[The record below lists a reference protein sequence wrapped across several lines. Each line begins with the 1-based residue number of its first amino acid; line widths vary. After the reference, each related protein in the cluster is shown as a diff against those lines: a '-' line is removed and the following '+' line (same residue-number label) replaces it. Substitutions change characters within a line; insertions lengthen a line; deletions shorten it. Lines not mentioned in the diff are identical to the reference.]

1 MQEVS
6 HLKQIVL
13 SLPDKPGVYQ
23 YINNKDEIIYVGK
36 AKNLKRRVSSY
47 FNKEQQSIKTRILV
61 KQIVDIKYI
70 VVETEQDALL
80 LENSLIK
87 KHQPRY
93 NILLKDDKTYPSI
106 CIKNEYFPRVFKTRN
121 IVKDGSK
128 YYGPYTYAPALR
140 TILELIEQLYPL
152 RNCKLNLTPEAIQR
166 NNYKVCLQYH
176 IKKCKGCCEGLQS
189 AEEYNKNISEI
200 KQILKGEIGE
210 IEKNLQTEM
219 MKLADEMKFEEAQ
232 IIKEKL
238 FVLSQYKSKS
248 TIVNPMLTNI
258 DTFAIEIDE
267 NDAFINYLKVTNGTI
282 TQAYTLEYKIRT
294 DEEKEEIL
302 ASAVVELRN
311 KFKSQSKE
319 ILLPF
324 DIGYNLNDAVVT
336 IPQRGEKRKLLD
348 LSIQNV
354 KQYRFDRMKQM
365 EKFNPEQ
372 RATKLLKTLQNLL
385 KLEHLPVQIEC
396 FDNSNIQG
404 SDAVAACVVYKM
416 AKPSKNDYRKYNIKT
431 VVGPDDYA
439 SMKEVVRRRY
449 TRLMEEESPLP
460 QLIIADGGIGQMEVI
475 REVVEDE
482 LHLNIPIAGL
492 AKNEKHRTKELLF
505 GFPPKVIGMDPSD
518 EVFKFLGSIQDEV
531 HRFAI
536 KFHRE
541 KRSKSQLH
549 SELDIKGIG
558 SKTQEKLLKELK
570 SVKRIKETEIE
581 RLIELIGKDKAT
593 IIYNHFHDENKK
605 NRI

>member
-1 MQEVS
+1 MEKEVS
-6 HLKQIVL
+6 HVKQIVL
-13 SLPDKPGVYQ
+13 SLPDSPGVYQ
-23 YINNKDEIIYVGK
+23 YLNDKNEIIYVGK

-47 FNKEQQSIKTRILV
+47 FNKEQQSVKTRVLV
-61 KQIVDIKYI
+61 KQIADIKYI
-70 VVETEQDALL
+70 VVESEQDALL

-93 NILLKDDKTYPSI
+93 NILLKDGKTYPWI
-106 CIKNEYFPRVFKTRN
+106 CVKNEFFPRIFKTRN
-121 IVKDGSK
+121 MVKDGSI
-128 YYGPYTYAPALR
+128 YYGPYTYLPAIHIL
-140 TILELIEQLYPL
+140 LELISELYPI
-152 RNCKLNLTPEAIQR
+152 RNCKLNLTPDNINEGKF
-166 NNYKVCLQYH
+166 KVCLQYH

-189 AEEYNKNISEI
+189 LEEYNKNIGEI
-200 KQILKGEIGE
+200 KLLLKGELGE
-210 IEKNLQTEM
+210 LEKTLKEKM
-219 MKLADEMKFEEAQ
+219 MLLAEELKFEEAQ
-232 IIKEKL
+232 NIKDKL
-238 FVLSQYKSKS
+238 DALARYKAKS
-248 TIVNPMLTNI
+248 TIVNPSLTNI

-267 NDAFINYLKVTNGTI
+267 NDAFVNFLKVTNGTI
-282 TQAYTLEYKIRT
+282 SQAYTLEYKIRT

-302 ASAVVELRN
+302 ATAITELRER
-311 KFKSQSKE
+311 FKSTSRE
-319 ILLPF
+319 IIVPF
-324 DIGYNLNDAVVT
+324 EIGYEFKNTVIT
-336 IPQRGEKRKLLD
+336 IPQKGDKRKLLD

-372 RATKLLKTLQNLL
+372 RATKMLKAIQNLL
-385 KLEHLPVQIEC
+385 QLDKIPVQIEC

-449 TRLMEEESPLP
+449 SRLMEEEQPLP

-482 LHLNIPIAGL
+482 LHLGIPIAGL
-492 AKNEKHRTKELLF
+492 AKNEKHRTKELIF
-505 GFPPKVIGMDPSD
+505 GFPPRIINLDPTD
-518 EVFKFLGSIQDEV
+518 ETFRFFASIQDEV

-541 KRSKSQLH
+541 KRSKNMIRT
-549 SELDIKGIG
+549 ELDIKGIG
-558 SKTQEKLLKELK
+558 EKTQEALIKKFK
-570 SVKRIKETEIE
+570 SVKRIKELSFE
-581 RLIELIGKDKAT
+581 ELSAEIGKNKAK
-593 IIYNHFHDENKK
+593 IIVDYFNNNK
-605 NRI
+605 NE